1 MIVRMIIAVGVLLLM
16 CAIMA
21 VLARRL
27 RGVPP
32 TRLLINLLFPF
43 SQLCIVA
50 FLFYYAIAYELPFWM
65 FALVAV
71 VGA

>member
-27 RGVPP
+27 ARRAPDAS
-32 TRLLINLLFPF
+32 F
-43 SQLCIVA
+43 C
-50 FLFYYAIAYELPFWM
+50 
-65 FALVAV
+65 
-71 VGA
+71 

>member
-27 RGVPP
+27 RAPDAS
-32 TRLLINLLFPF
+32 FD
-43 SQLCIVA
+43 
-50 FLFYYAIAYELPFWM
+50 
-65 FALVAV
+65 
-71 VGA
+71 

>member
-27 RGVPP
+27 REIGRAHV
-32 TRLLINLLFPF
+32 
-43 SQLCIVA
+43 
-50 FLFYYAIAYELPFWM
+50 
-65 FALVAV
+65 
-71 VGA
+71 

>member
-27 RGVPP
+27 RRV
-32 TRLLINLLFPF
+32 F
-43 SQLCIVA
+43 
-50 FLFYYAIAYELPFWM
+50 
-65 FALVAV
+65 
-71 VGA
+71 